1 MYYTVREK
9 ASVFFRVSDGSEYRV
24 LAYSATSGGR
34 RLPPGTPIPSR
45 DPSVVWKLSPLSG
58 TIRPMNDK
66 TYAMARLKEACAK
79 KGPLCVGLD
88 TDPSYLPPEVL
99 RMYPNAAEAVLAYN
113 RALVAACAP
122 HAACFKVQIAYY
134 EAMGLAGLKAY
145 AETLKAVRAA
155 GIPAIADVKRGDIAD
170 TAKAYARA
178 HFEGDFEAD
187 IVTLNPYM
195 GFETLEPFLEYVE
208 RSGKGAF
215 VLLRTSNPGMK
226 DIEWLELA
234 GSATGSGPAARV
246 LDAVGKEPIRVLDA
260 VGSGLSE
267 IGKRFGDFTASGCAP
282 FGAVVGCTE
291 EADARALRDRYPG
304 LFFLIPGYGAQGG
317 AARIAATLLDRA
329 GGTVNSSR
337 AILTAWKKDPALE
350 IPMKSGS
357 LTLDS
362 IVESASRAA
371 FAATADLLGAK
382 KLLSEGAR

>member
-1 MYYTVREK
+1 
-9 ASVFFRVSDGSEYRV
+9 
-24 LAYSATSGGR
+24 
-34 RLPPGTPIPSR
+34 
-45 DPSVVWKLSPLSG
+45 
-58 TIRPMNDK
+58 
-66 TYAMARLKEACAK
+66 MARLQEACAA

-88 TDPSYLPPEVL
+88 TDPSYIPPEVV
-99 RMYPNAAEAVLAYN
+99 RMFPSAADAVLAYN
-113 RALVAACAP
+113 RALITACAP

-134 EAMGLAGLKAY
+134 EAMGLSGLKAY
-145 AETLKAVRAA
+145 AETIKAVRAS
-155 GIPAIADVKRGDIAD
+155 GIPVIADVKRGDIAD

-208 RSGKGAF
+208 KSGKGAF

-234 GSATGSGPAARV
+234 KGDGNGGCPAGTCVPPARGSA
-246 LDAVGKEPIRVLDA
+246 LRVLDA
-260 VGSGLSE
+260 VGSGLDA
-267 IGKRFGDFTASGCAP
+267 IGKRYGDFATSGCAP

-337 AILTAWKKDPALE
+337 AILTAWKKDPSLE
-350 IPMKSGS
+350 IAMRSGE

-362 IVESASRAA
+362 IVEAAARAA
-371 FAATADLLGAK
+371 FAAKADLLGAK
-382 KLLSEGAR
+382 RLLSGSAS